1 MTTYDWADSWAA
13 FEMARENKTD
23 YLTELTNPSTK
34 AKIMAVV
41 FRREWQATE
50 TKLKAILA
58 KLQIETTE

>member
-41 FRREWQATE
+41 LRREWEATS
-50 TKLKAILA
+50 A
-58 KLQIETTE
+58 KLRSILRKLEIETTE

>member
-41 FRREWQATE
+41 LRREWEATN
-50 TKLKAILA
+50 A
-58 KLQIETTE
+58 KLRSILRKLEIETTE